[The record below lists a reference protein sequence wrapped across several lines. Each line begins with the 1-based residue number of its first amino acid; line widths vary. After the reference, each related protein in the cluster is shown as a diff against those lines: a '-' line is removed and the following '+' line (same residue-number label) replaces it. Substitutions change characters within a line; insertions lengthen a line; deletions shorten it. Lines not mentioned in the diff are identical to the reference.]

1 MFFIFKYF
9 FTNKIWSF
17 LCFYLPSLEIGELRL
32 RGGYKDNEGRVEAF
46 RSGEWG
52 TICDDRWDINDANVV
67 CRQLGYGSAVEATH
81 WADHGEGLGKV
92 GQESI

>member
-1 MFFIFKYF
+1 M
-9 FTNKIWSF
+9 
-17 LCFYLPSLEIGELRL
+17 RL
-32 RGGYKDNEGRVEAF
+32 RGGYKDNEGRVEVF
-46 RSGEWG
+46 RNGEWG

-67 CRQLGYGSAVEATH
+67 CRQLGYGSAIEAAH